1 MGRTLFLA
9 GVAGSFTLPLPAM
22 ASESVLAKD
31 KQSGTLKL
39 GYPENSIPFSFVGGD
54 KQPRSYQGSRP

>member
-1 MGRTLFLA
+1 
-9 GVAGSFTLPLPAM
+9 M
-22 ASESVLAKD
+22 ASESVLAKN